1 MPSHSTDLQYLR
13 QTIALAELSPP
24 KPSNF
29 RVGCIIV
36 SETGT
41 VLSTGYTLELEGNTH
56 AEQCALTKAGQIFG
70 QELSS
75 TLKGSTLYTSLEPCS
90 LRLSGNLPCVQ
101 RIIGT
106 VECQEGIRRVV
117 FGAKEP
123 ETFVKHSK
131 SCQLLSEAGIDWS
144 YLPEFEDE
152 ILAVAMAGHDTRH
165 ELPKEEAVDEQ
176 VILREVKRESVE
188 AADQLEEQKERE
200 RAEQEREQAPR
211 NRYKRMMEVEPGSEE
226 SWR

>member
-1 MPSHSTDLQYLR
+1 M
-13 QTIALAELSPP
+13 
-24 KPSNF
+24 
-29 RVGCIIV
+29 
-36 SETGT
+36 
-41 VLSTGYTLELEGNTH
+41 
-56 AEQCALTKAGQIFG
+56 
-70 QELSS
+70 
-75 TLKGSTLYTSLEPCS
+75 
-90 LRLSGNLPCVQ
+90 
-101 RIIGT
+101 
-106 VECQEGIRRVV
+106 
-117 FGAKEP
+117 
-123 ETFVKHSK
+123 KHSK